1 MPSILPGS
9 GNAKNPSSREMVLGK
24 NDAADDILDQIER
37 SKAQNAQKKLL
48 FISIYSM
55 FQKYPITTCDGCHF
69 RPNGPIDTKFG
80 EGVLQ
85 LIKCDFRNPHIKK
98 HI

>member
-24 NDAADDILDQIER
+24 NDAADDILDQIAR

-48 FISIYSM
+48 FIY
-55 FQKYPITTCDGCHF
+55 
-69 RPNGPIDTKFG
+69 
-80 EGVLQ
+80 
-85 LIKCDFRNPHIKK
+85 
-98 HI
+98 